1 MTKGIKSLRVLGT
14 NFMICIG
21 AGHGFGP
28 MILLEFFAIEDL
40 LFNHTSESFYT
51 TLPNFSFMNSYEDM
65 LVYFI
70 LFSSLGQ
77 IVLLISYFKFFK
89 IKVKRIIRFSGILLM
104 VFGFFLIS
112 KNLFSDAL
120 AVFSFVTGI
129 PFLYFVVL
137 EIKFSLND

>member
-1 MTKGIKSLRVLGT
+1 MTKGLKSLRVLGT

-28 MILLEFFAIEDL
+28 MILLEFFAIENL
-40 LFNHTSESFYT
+40 LFNRTSESFYT
-51 TLPNFSFMNSYEDM
+51 TLPSFSFINSYEDM

-77 IVLLISYFKFFK
+77 IILLISYVQFLK
-89 IKVKRIIRFSGILLM
+89 IKVKIIIRFSGIMFM

-112 KNLFSDAL
+112 KNLFIDSL
-120 AVFSFVTGI
+120 AIFSFITGL
-129 PFLYFVVL
+129 PFLYFVIMEL
-137 EIKFSLND
+137 KTFSND